1 MCAVRDL
8 DRTRSGRAGV
18 AVPGRGE
25 RAGRDLSSTEQTS
38 RGEEEHERGRFDGV
52 KDRLREFRARIEERP
67 TVRRTYRVAIG
78 VLGTLVLAAGIVA
91 IPYPGPG
98 WAIVFVGLAI
108 LASEFAWAKRVLH
121 FAKGKYDAWTDW
133 LGRQSLVV
141 KLLVLGATALIVVAT
156 LWLLN
161 AFWLVAGWVG
171 LQEWTW
177 LQSPILG

>member
-1 MCAVRDL
+1 MSD
-8 DRTRSGRAGV
+8 
-18 AVPGRGE
+18 
-25 RAGRDLSSTEQTS
+25 
-38 RGEEEHERGRFDGV
+38 F
-52 KDRLREFRARIEERP
+52 RERIEERP
-67 TVRRTYRVAIG
+67 RARRTYRIGVG
-78 VLGTLVLAAGIVA
+78 VLGTLVLIAGIIA

-108 LASEFAWAKRVLH
+108 LASEFAWAKKVLH

-133 LGRQSLVV
+133 LGRQNLVV
-141 KLLVLGATALIVVAT
+141 KLLVLVVTGAVVLAT

-161 AFWLVAGWVG
+161 ALWLVAGWVG

>member
-1 MCAVRDL
+1 M
-8 DRTRSGRAGV
+8 
-18 AVPGRGE
+18 
-25 RAGRDLSSTEQTS
+25 
-38 RGEEEHERGRFDGV
+38 
-52 KDRLREFRARIEERP
+52 REFRARLDERP
-67 TVRRTYRVAIG
+67 TARRTYRIAIG
-78 VLGTLVLAAGIVA
+78 VLGTLVLAGGLVA

-121 FAKGKYDAWTDW
+121 FARGKYDAWTDW
-133 LGRQSLVV
+133 LGRQN
-141 KLLVLGATALIVVAT
+141 LLVKFLVLAATALIVVAT